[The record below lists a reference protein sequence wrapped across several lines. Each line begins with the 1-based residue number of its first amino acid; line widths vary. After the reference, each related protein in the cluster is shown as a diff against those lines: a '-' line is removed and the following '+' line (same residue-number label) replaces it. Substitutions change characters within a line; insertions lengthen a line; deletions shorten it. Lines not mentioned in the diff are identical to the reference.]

1 LIKGAEDGTNDRA
14 QLESTRLGFDRAGP
28 LAVGPIAL
36 AAAQSRQAGLTAATH
51 QEVAAARAATAKYHD
66 IAQAEADGYIDFG
79 LYEPGEGFHWVNLS
93 LIDTQFDPAHPR

>member
-1 LIKGAEDGTNDRA
+1 MARMIEHNWRVPVWALTA
-14 QLESTRLGFDRAGP
+14 LV

-93 LIDTQFDPAHPR
+93 LIDTQFEPAHPR